1 MVHVPQPPRSL
12 TLHTESQLAAAP
24 EEAEAEQEA
33 KPVAELGSQQ
43 SNKLVRHFSCD
54 RPERRKSFDA
64 ELEPEPEPEPDP
76 EQEPETKLSTKLKRL
91 QSMDRP
97 KNALTRQKSYDR
109 ASDQIQVRPHQLQF
123 PIICSP
129 SSRSARPGHLQTR
142 MALTGREREEHEN
155 RVSQAHRCDITRTFC
170 PISPKITHR
179 CGWPAAPRC
188 GWA

>member
-1 MVHVPQPPRSL
+1 MYISPRYQTGGSAAESQWIQEQDPLVVHVPQPPRSL

-64 ELEPEPEPEPDP
+64 ELEPEPEPEL
-76 EQEPETKLSTKLKRL
+76 EPELETKVSTKLKRL
-91 QSMDRP
+91 QSMGRP

-123 PIICSP
+123 PINYVFAFITVGTAGP
-129 SSRSARPGHLQTR
+129 SADADGIDRAGEGGARESRVIGPQ
-142 MALTGREREEHEN
+142 
-155 RVSQAHRCDITRTFC
+155 V
-170 PISPKITHR
+170 
-179 CGWPAAPRC
+179 
-188 GWA
+188 